1 VDEIP
6 DLESDP
12 RGLLDDVAFRVLD
25 GDPVADLVGSVD
37 HDVHPAQE
45 REQDA
50 QPLLGD
56 DRQHPTS
63 VTSPKA
69 SLSTFRRSCLR
80 RFDSVWANS
89 QSETTR

>member
-1 VDEIP
+1 VNEIP

-12 RGLLDDVAFRVLD
+12 GGHLDDVAFRVLD

-37 HDVHPAQE
+37 HDVHPTQE

-56 DRQHPTS
+56 DRQHPDQCDQ
-63 VTSPKA
+63 PEG
-69 SLSTFRRSCLR
+69 
-80 RFDSVWANS
+80 